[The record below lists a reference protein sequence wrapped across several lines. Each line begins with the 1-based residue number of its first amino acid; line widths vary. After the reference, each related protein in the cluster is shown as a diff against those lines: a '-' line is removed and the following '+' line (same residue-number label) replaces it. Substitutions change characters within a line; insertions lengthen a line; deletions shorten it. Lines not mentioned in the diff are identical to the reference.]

1 MFDITK
7 VSVISRTI
15 TLIFSKRV
23 WSHQSMLDQA
33 NPSRCWGQCPP
44 DGHHC
49 LHRHYIH
56 RHHHYEHHHLD
67 RIRII
72 VIITSLWSTNMIVC
86 VIVTVII
93 SICVFVAIND
103 IVTTI
108 IIVVSVVLPSK
119 HQHGNIALQKTQ
131 QWHLSSDWTLR
142 CWSFSA
148 RPSGNV
154 DCHIGHQD
162 DGDVDP
168 DDHDDDGIAPDWQK
182 DYSSLQVG
190 HLH

>member
-1 MFDITK
+1 MSDLTSQCWIRPTQAAAE
-7 VSVISRTI
+7 VSV
-15 TLIFSKRV
+15 LL
-23 WSHQSMLDQA
+23 MD
-33 NPSRCWGQCPP
+33 
-44 DGHHC
+44 
-49 LHRHYIH
+49 
-56 RHHHYEHHHLD
+56 
-67 RIRII
+67 II
-72 VIITSLWSTNMIVC
+72 VFIIIIFTATIIMSMTIFTVSVSSSSSSSTSSFSWHSACPIFYSTSISLWSICHC
-86 VIVTVII
+86 VIVTVTIT
-93 SICVFVAIND
+93 ICVFVAVND

-108 IIVVSVVLPSK
+108 IIMVRVVIPLE

-131 QWHLSSDWTLR
+131 QWHLSSDWTLS
-142 CWSFSA
+142 CWSLSA

-154 DCHIGHQD
+154 DCHIRHQD